1 MNPTYIRVAFYFLAP
16 ILGTLPGITVDM
28 EAMTVLLNI
37 NMLMIGLTGA
47 AAATGLVFKKWGK
60 K

>member
-37 NMLMIGLTGA
+37 NTLMVGLTGS